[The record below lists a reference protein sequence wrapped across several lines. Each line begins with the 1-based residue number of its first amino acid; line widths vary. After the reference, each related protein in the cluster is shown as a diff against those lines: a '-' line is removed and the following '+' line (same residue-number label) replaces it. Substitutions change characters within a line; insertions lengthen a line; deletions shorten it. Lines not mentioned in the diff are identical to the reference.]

1 MNKQDKPLNS
11 DWDRGSWRRKG
22 ALQQPGY
29 RDLDALQRVESQL
42 TSMPPLVLANEVS
55 SLRDRL
61 ARVAQGEAFLLQG
74 GDCAESFSDF
84 SADSVRSTFNVLLQ
98 MAIVLTFAG
107 RRPVLKVGRIAG
119 QFGKPRSSDT
129 ETRDGTSL
137 PSYRGD
143 IINASSFDEFSR
155 EPDPSRMIQ
164 AYNQSA
170 NTLNLLRAFIGGG
183 QADLHQVHQW
193 NLSFLENN
201 PLRERYEQMAR
212 TIQDALSFMEVC
224 GINSQNHPALSQ
236 TEFFTSHEAL
246 LLPYEEALTRQN
258 PATGGWYNSSA
269 HMIWIGE
276 RTRQLDGAHVEFFR
290 GIENPVGVKVG
301 PSMRVDELLALVDVL
316 NPNNEPGRLTLIS
329 RMGSDGIS
337 KTLPALAAALKREGR
352 QVIWSCD
359 PMHGNTVEASSGFK
373 TRSFDR
379 IVSEIKQFF
388 GILAAEAVHAGGIHL
403 EMTGRH
409 VTECTGGAYEISDAD
424 LAKCYQTQC
433 DPRLNADQ
441 VLELAFEIAD
451 FLRD

>member
-1 MNKQDKPLNS
+1 MNKVDKPLNS
-11 DWDRGSWRRKG
+11 NWDRGSWRRKG

-42 TSMPPLVLANEVS
+42 ASMPPLVLANEVC

-129 ETRDGTSL
+129 ETRAGTTL

-258 PATGGWYNSSA
+258 PLTSGWYNSSA
-269 HMIWIGE
+269 HMVWIGE
-276 RTRQLDGAHVEFFR
+276 RTRQLDGAHLEFFR

-388 GILAAEAVHAGGIHL
+388 GILATESVHAGGIHL